1 MSKNKEKDLNQTE
14 DIPQSQKQIEL
25 NNKINNE
32 VQHFKTLIDMN
43 QEHIKLKQRLLKAK
57 KNKLKSKY
65 RAHLKLINN
74 KKLNRENE
82 KILKEEDI
90 KKKDYLYSSLKDKD
104 ETKLTPLKFKKLQA
118 QIKVLKNRINNHL

>member
-1 MSKNKEKDLNQTE
+1 MSKNKEEDLNQT
-14 DIPQSQKQIEL
+14 DDRPQSQKQIEL
-25 NNKINNE
+25 NNKLNNE
-32 VQHFKTLIDMN
+32 VKYFKTLIVMN

-57 KNKLKSKY
+57 KNKLKAKY

-90 KKKDYLYSSLKDKD
+90 KKKDYLYSSLKGNE
-104 ETKLTPLKFKKLQA
+104 ETKLNPIKFKKLQA